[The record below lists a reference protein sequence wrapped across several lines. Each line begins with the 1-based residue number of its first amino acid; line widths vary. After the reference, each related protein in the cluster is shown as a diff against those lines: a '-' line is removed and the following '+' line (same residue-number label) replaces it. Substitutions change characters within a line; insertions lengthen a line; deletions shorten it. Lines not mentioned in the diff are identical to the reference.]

1 MYRVNKIGGLMMIDY
16 KKAYE
21 ELKDYVINLKP
32 YCNNC
37 GTKMDD
43 CDDCHRKYFNWTCDV
58 NSLPKLK
65 DK

>member
-1 MYRVNKIGGLMMIDY
+1 MIDY

-43 CDDCHRKYFNWTCDV
+43 CDDFHRKYFNWTCDV